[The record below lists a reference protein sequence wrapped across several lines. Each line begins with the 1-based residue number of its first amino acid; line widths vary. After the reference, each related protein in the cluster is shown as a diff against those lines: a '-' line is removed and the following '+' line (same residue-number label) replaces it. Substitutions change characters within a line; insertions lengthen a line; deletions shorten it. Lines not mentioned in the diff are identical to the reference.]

1 MRLFTIH
8 ETGPA
13 AGKLPLV
20 ERHLDHLE
28 AFICRYA
35 CWQSESCTQQEIHT
49 SSRDSSIFHQ
59 ETYHTSYFHTSFFF
73 MTTMNEDCR
82 GIAWTLLTMAKPNT
96 TDNNNTTKAKA
107 KQKADNDKTPPSRV
121 VMDPT
126 LSFPQMV
133 RTIVSMCF
141 RIYES
146 RSLMLCLTR
155 FIMISL

>member
-1 MRLFTIH
+1 MQLQVCVLAVQNLFKRQLH
-8 ETGPA
+8 FSP
-13 AGKLPLV
+13 
-20 ERHLDHLE
+20 
-28 AFICRYA
+28 
-35 CWQSESCTQQEIHT
+35 
-49 SSRDSSIFHQ
+49 RDTH
-59 ETYHTSYFHTSFFF
+59 FHTSFFF